1 MRTRCFL
8 FAFASVVSL
17 RAPLAAQD
25 KPVVAVIGTG
35 NFAGALG
42 PALGRAGYSV
52 VYGSREP
59 SRESVREL
67 VKRTGP
73 KASAATQPQ
82 AAARAQIVV
91 LAVPGDVAYDV
102 SNTLGALAGKTVLDV
117 GGGGKKR
124 VAADGYLELVSDS
137 TNAERIQSRHPAA
150 RLVRMFMP
158 SIAFLEN
165 PRLVGT
171 PPSVLVVGNSSRAK
185 EAIAQMIFD
194 LGLDPHDSGPL
205 RYSRIFDGMGMLSF
219 VPAQQGRHENYDIRL
234 LPSTPWS
241 CFFDAAAAFGFGRPY
256 DLDSLPKF
264 PRREPVISC
273 EEWKRRVKW

>member
-1 MRTRCFL
+1 M
-8 FAFASVVSL
+8 
-17 RAPLAAQD
+17 RAPASAQV

-42 PALGRAGYSV
+42 PALGKAGYSV

-67 VKRTGP
+67 VKRSGA
-73 KASAATQPQ
+73 KATAVTPPQ
-82 AAARAQIVV
+82 AVARAQVIV
-91 LAVPGDVAYDV
+91 LAVPGEVAEEV
-102 SNTLGALAGKTVLDV
+102 SKSLGNLAGKTVLDV

-124 VAADGYLELVSDS
+124 VAADGYLELVSDT
-137 TNAERIQSRHPAA
+137 TNAERIQRRHPSA
-150 RLVRMFMP
+150 RVVRMFMP
-158 SIAFLEN
+158 SIAFLSD
-165 PRLVGT
+165 PKLVGT
-171 PPSVLVVGNSSRAK
+171 PPSVLIVGNSTRAK
-185 EAIAQMIFD
+185 QAIAQIIFD

-205 RYSRIFDGMGMLSF
+205 RYSRILDGMGMLSF
-219 VPAQQGRHENYDIRL
+219 VPGQQRRAENYDIKL
-234 LPSTPWS
+234 VPSTPWS
-241 CFFDAAAAFGFGRPY
+241 CFFDEVAAFGFGRPY